1 MKVHNDQLKDNSMCD
16 GPRNLRQ
23 VRIVKYRPTEK
34 KKNRVKDDGFTN
46 VKLTNF
52 ADHYQHA
59 HHMLHSH
66 PFVQHVA
73 NSKDKS
79 PVLILYTNEQLID
92 FRRSCFAETMTE
104 SSVVGCDKTFNPGP
118 LHLTTTVFKQPSV
131 MRTTT
136 GEIPIFFGPMCV
148 HGNSDFSTWSIFF
161 KYLATVLDDAPSD
174 PVFGSD
180 DEKALTKSIEKALPN
195 SHRLTCT
202 RHIKENCIHK
212 LQNKL
217 GICDKDRSKI
227 IQPYLLQEVWVKPLI
242 LWHLN

>member
-1 MKVHNDQLKDNSMCD
+1 MPLTPQPDVSCILPVRRYYTSLKACPTYKRRVTWIDSELTPPVAVFEYIGSFPGQMPHDNTIAKQNVCTYTRTMDKIRQGVLYVQPMKVHDDQLKDNSMCD

-79 PVLILYTNEQLID
+79 PVLILYTNKQLID
-92 FRRSCFAETMTE
+92 L
-104 SSVVGCDKTFNPGP
+104 VV
-118 LHLTTTVFKQPSV
+118 Q
-131 MRTTT
+131 
-136 GEIPIFFGPMCV
+136 
-148 HGNSDFSTWSIFF
+148 
-161 KYLATVLDDAPSD
+161 
-174 PVFGSD
+174 
-180 DEKALTKSIEKALPN
+180 
-195 SHRLTCT
+195 RL
-202 RHIKENCIHK
+202 
-212 LQNKL
+212 
-217 GICDKDRSKI
+217 
-227 IQPYLLQEVWVKPLI
+227 
-242 LWHLN
+242 